1 MSQRTDSTYAAEL
14 NELRSRLLTLGGF
27 VEKAIA
33 RSVQALADR
42 DTQLA
47 EQVITDDR
55 RVNMMEVEID
65 ELCIRLLALRQ
76 PKASDLR
83 FVTLALK
90 VVTDLERIGDL
101 AVNIAHRA
109 IDLNTRE
116 VLRPYVDIP
125 RMAGIAEQMLRT
137 VLDAFVASDA
147 DKARSVLEK
156 DDEVDELY
164 HSLFQ
169 EVIEMMTSE
178 PETITR
184 ATSVLFVAKHLERI
198 ADHTTNVAEM
208 VIFLVEGRDVRHPGS
223 RRDRY

>member
-1 MSQRTDSTYAAEL
+1 MSQRIDTTYAAEL
-14 NELRSRLLTLGGF
+14 SELRSRLLTLGGL

-33 RSVQALADR
+33 SSVQALADR

-47 EQVITDDR
+47 EKVIAEDR

-65 ELCIRLLALRQ
+65 ELCVRLLALRQ

-101 AVNIAHRA
+101 AVNIANRV
-109 IDLNTRE
+109 IELNTHA

-125 RMAGIAEQMLRT
+125 RMAVIAEQMLRT

-147 DKARSVLEK
+147 DKARSVLER

-164 HSLFQ
+164 HSLIH
-169 EVIEMMTSE
+169 EIIELMTTE
-178 PETITR
+178 PDTITR
-184 ATSVLFVAKHLERI
+184 ATSVLFIAKHLERI
-198 ADHTTNVAEM
+198 ADHATNVAEM

-223 RRDRY
+223 RRDRH